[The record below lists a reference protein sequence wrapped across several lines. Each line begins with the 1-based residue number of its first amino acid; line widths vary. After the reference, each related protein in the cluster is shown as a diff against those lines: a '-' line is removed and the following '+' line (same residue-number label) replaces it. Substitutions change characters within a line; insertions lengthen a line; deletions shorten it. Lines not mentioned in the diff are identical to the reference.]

1 MYILN
6 EDLNMEKIL
15 LGLTDAFAQ
24 APYKVLRYK
33 SFILAGLVVMT
44 SIMAYGIYTRTT
56 LDMTMDSF
64 LDGTDPAAIALD
76 EFREQFGSDE
86 SIFLVYRAK
95 DGDVFSRESMEAAQQ
110 LTDDLRNWQSLDRT
124 QYPEAVNGIEL
135 DWEQLNHIR
144 RVQSISNLRYQES
157 VGDSLLS
164 SRLVPSSLP
173 EENEELG
180 LIRGNALSQDD
191 FLLAFYSENTEY
203 GAILIQ
209 TDFGTNP
216 VEGFVSAVDAADVSL
231 DDSFGAFGDDETFDL
246 EFNDD
251 IETQKIEFEAVDM
264 FGYTSFQVMSKAI
277 YEKYETQF
285 EFFPVGTPPLMEFML
300 GMLDEMQVLGMILV
314 LIFILLLWILFRSF
328 SAVIWPLVTI
338 LLSIAWAWGIPAW
351 AGIVLTSMISLTIM
365 LIFAV
370 GIADCVHVMS
380 AYFTFRREGEEHYIA
395 LSHAYSKTGLAILVT
410 TITTMCGVMALTT
423 SDLAMI
429 QVFGWTSAVGVF
441 LAFFFTIVLLP
452 ILLDLWHP
460 GDPDADASFADKL
473 GKRWHSLKK
482 NTKLSIVAI
491 YFAAV
496 FALLGLAVG
505 SYIALVTIL
514 TYVVV
519 NWQKAILEAVPGIV
533 ERYPYLIMTAFAG
546 IFVACLYGMSQI
558 RIDSNMAELTRED
571 SILQRAYNVVDENM
585 AGSQSMEIVINTNA
599 IDGMMNPRLLQ
610 AVDELQTRIE
620 ARYPNEVSRTNSLAN
635 IVKET
640 NKVMN
645 DNDPAFDRIP
655 DSELMVSQLLYLFNS
670 SNPEDRRSLVSDDY
684 SKSHIS
690 ISAYNAGSY
699 QYQAFFT
706 EMEEEIADT
715 FAGLESE
722 IPELQVTVTGG
733 MAIMMRMA
741 DDLARSQYTSL
752 LLALG
757 IISVIMIV
765 TLGSFQGGLLAMIP
779 NMIPAVLSFGL
790 MGLFGLPLDADTL
803 LIAPIIIG
811 IAVDDT
817 IHFMTHYRIDLA
829 RTGSISKALIST
841 IRDVG
846 QAVMFTTMIL
856 ALSFALLSFSG
867 HLGMAKMGF
876 FGAIAIFFALL
887 CDLFLIP
894 AMIIVFKPTFGVKN
908 ANIEIDFSKAAIKHS

>member
-1 MYILN
+1 
-6 EDLNMEKIL
+6 MEKIL
-15 LGLTDAFAQ
+15 LSLTDAFAQ
-24 APYKVLRYK
+24 APYKVLKFK
-33 SFILAGLVVMT
+33 SFVLAGLIVMT
-44 SIMAYGIYTRTT
+44 AFMVYGIMNHTT
-56 LDMTMDSF
+56 MDMTTDSF
-64 LDGTDPAAIALD
+64 LDDADPAAVALD

-95 DGDVFSRESMEAAQQ
+95 DGNIFSRESMEAAQQ
-110 LTDDLRNWQSLDRT
+110 LTDDLRNWQSLDRS
-124 QYPEAVNGIEL
+124 QYPTSANGIEL
-135 DWEQLNHIR
+135 DWEELNHIR
-144 RVQSISNLRYQES
+144 RVQSIANLRYQES

-164 SRLVPSSLP
+164 NRLVPNTLP
-173 EENEELG
+173 EEDADLG
-180 LIRGNALSQDD
+180 LIRSEALSQDD
-191 FLLAFYSENTEY
+191 YLLAFYSEDTEY

-209 TDFGTNP
+209 TDFGTKP
-216 VEGFVSAVDAADVSL
+216 VDGFVSAVDAADVSL
-231 DDSFGAFGDDETFDL
+231 DDSFGDFGDFGDDQGFDL
-246 EFNDD
+246 EFNEDL
-251 IETQKIEFEAVDM
+251 EVQEIEFEAVDM
-264 FGYTSFQVMSKAI
+264 LGYTAFHLMSKTI
-277 YEKYETQF
+277 YEKYEAQF

-300 GMLDEMQVLGMILV
+300 EMLNEMMLLGIILV
-314 LIFILLLWILFRSF
+314 LIFTLLLWILFRSF
-328 SAVIWPLVTI
+328 SAVVWPLATI

-351 AGIVLTSMISLTIM
+351 TGVTLTTMISLTIM

-380 AYFTFRREGEEHYIA
+380 AYFTYRREGEEHYTA
-395 LSHAYSKTGLAILVT
+395 LSHAYRKTGLAILVT
-410 TITTMCGVMALTT
+410 TITTMCGVLALST

-441 LAFFFTIVLLP
+441 LAFFFTIILLP

-460 GDPDADASFADKL
+460 GNPDADASFADNL
-473 GKRWHSLKK
+473 GRRWHSLSR
-482 NTKLSIVAI
+482 NTKLAI
-491 YFAAV
+491 AAV
-496 FALLGLAVG
+496 YFTAIFALLGLAVG
-505 SYIALVTIL
+505 GYVTLVTVL

-519 NWQKAILEAVPGIV
+519 NWQARILDAVPGITA
-533 ERYPYLIMTAFAG
+533 RYPYLIMAIFAG
-546 IFVACLYGMSQI
+546 IFVSCLYGMSQI
-558 RIDSNMAELTRED
+558 RIDSNMAELTREG
-571 SILQRAYNVVDENM
+571 SIIQRAYDVVDENM
-585 AGSQSMEIVINTNA
+585 AGSQSMEIVINTNT

-620 ARYPNEVSRTNSLAN
+620 TRYPNEVSRTNSLAN

-645 DNDPAFDRIP
+645 NDDPAFDRIP

-670 SNPEDRRSLVSDDY
+670 SNPEDRRALVSDDY
-684 SKSHIS
+684 SKSHIT
-690 ISAYNAGSY
+690 ISAFNAGSY
-699 QYQAFFT
+699 QYQIFFT
-706 EMEEEIADT
+706 EMEEEIAET
-715 FAGLESE
+715 FAGLETE
-722 IPELQVTVTGG
+722 LPELQVTVTGS
-733 MAIMMRMA
+733 MAMMMRMA
-741 DDLARSQYTSL
+741 DDLARSQYASL

-790 MGLFGLPLDADTL
+790 MGLLGLPLDADTL

-856 ALSFALLSFSG
+856 ALSFALLSFSA
-867 HLGMAKMGF
+867 HMGMAKMGF

-894 AMIIVFKPTFGVKN
+894 AMIITFKPTFGVKD
-908 ANIEIDFSKAAIKHS
+908 ADTEIDFSKAALAQ

>member
-1 MYILN
+1 
-6 EDLNMEKIL
+6 
-15 LGLTDAFAQ
+15 
-24 APYKVLRYK
+24 
-33 SFILAGLVVMT
+33 
-44 SIMAYGIYTRTT
+44 
-56 LDMTMDSF
+56 
-64 LDGTDPAAIALD
+64 
-76 EFREQFGSDE
+76 
-86 SIFLVYRAK
+86 
-95 DGDVFSRESMEAAQQ
+95 MEAAQQ
-110 LTDDLRNWQSLDRT
+110 LTDDLRNWQSLDRS
-124 QYPEAVNGIEL
+124 QYPESMNGNTLE
-135 DWEQLNHIR
+135 WEELNHIR
-144 RVQSISNLRYQES
+144 RVRSIANLRYQQS

-164 SRLVPSSLP
+164 NRLVPSSLP
-173 EENEELG
+173 IENEELG
-180 LIRGNALSQDD
+180 QIRGNALSQEDY
-191 FLLAFYSENTEY
+191 LLAFYSEDTQY

-209 TDFGTNP
+209 TDFGTKP
-216 VEGFVSAVDAADVSL
+216 VEGFVSAVDGANVSL
-231 DDSFGAFGDDETFDL
+231 DDSFGAFGGDETFDL
-246 EFNDD
+246 EFNED
-251 IETQKIEFEAVDM
+251 IQVQEIEFEAVDM
-264 FGYTSFQVMSKAI
+264 LGYTAFHVMSKAI

-300 GMLDEMQVLGMILV
+300 EMLDEMVVLGIILV
-314 LIFILLLWILFRSF
+314 LIFTLLLWILFRSF

-351 AGIVLTSMISLTIM
+351 AGVVLTTMISLTIM

-395 LSHAYSKTGLAILVT
+395 LSHAYRKTGLAILVT
-410 TITTMCGVMALTT
+410 TVTTMCGVLALGT

-473 GKRWHSLKK
+473 GKRWHSLSMP
-482 NTKLSIVAI
+482 TKLSIAVV

-496 FALLGLAVG
+496 FAFIGLAVG
-505 SYIALVTIL
+505 SYIALVTML

-519 NWQKAILEAVPGIV
+519 NWQKPILDAVPAITA
-533 ERYPYLIMTAFAG
+533 RYSYLIMAIFGG
-546 IFVACLYGMSQI
+546 IFVTCLYGMSQI

-571 SILQRAYNVVDENM
+571 SIIQRAYAVVDENM
-585 AGSQSMEIVINTNA
+585 AGSQSMEIVINTNT

-620 ARYPNEVSRTNSLAN
+620 TRYPQEVSRTNSLAN

-645 DNDPAFDRIP
+645 DDDPAFDRIP
-655 DSELMVSQLLYLFNS
+655 DSQLMVSQLLYLFNS
-670 SNPEDRRSLVSDDY
+670 SNPEDRRALVSDDY

-706 EMEEEIADT
+706 EMEEEITDT

-722 IPELQVTVTGG
+722 FPELQVTVTGS
-733 MAIMMRMA
+733 MAMMMRMA
-741 DDLARSQYTSL
+741 DDLARSQYASL

-790 MGLFGLPLDADTL
+790 MGLLGLPLDADTL

-829 RTGSISKALIST
+829 RTGSISEALVST

-894 AMIIVFKPTFGVKN
+894 AMIIVFKPTFGVKD
-908 ANIEIDFSKAAIKHS
+908 ANTEIDFSKATTVHS

>member
-1 MYILN
+1 
-6 EDLNMEKIL
+6 MEKIL
-15 LGLTDAFAQ
+15 LSLSDAFAQ
-24 APYKVLRYK
+24 APYKVLKYK
-33 SFILAGLVVMT
+33 SFVLAGLIVITSVMV
-44 SIMAYGIYTRTT
+44 YGIYTRTT
-56 LDMTMDSF
+56 MDMTTDSF
-64 LDGTDPAAIALD
+64 LDDSDPAAIALD

-95 DGDVFSRESMEAAQQ
+95 DGNVFSRESLAAAQQ
-110 LTDDLRNWQSLDRT
+110 LTDDLRNWQSLDRS
-124 QYPEAVNGIEL
+124 QYPESMNGIPLNWDE
-135 DWEQLNHIR
+135 LNHIR
-144 RVQSISNLRYQES
+144 RVQSIANLRYQES

-164 SRLVPSSLP
+164 NRLVPSELP
-173 EENEELG
+173 EENEGLG
-180 LIRGNALSQDD
+180 LIRDEALSQEDY
-191 FLLAFYSENTEY
+191 LLAFYSENTEY

-209 TDFGTNP
+209 TDFGTKP
-216 VEGFVSAVDAADVSL
+216 VEGFVSAVDAANVSL
-231 DDSFGAFGDDETFDL
+231 DDSFGAFGDFGDDQGFDL
-246 EFNDD
+246 EFNEDV
-251 IETQKIEFEAVDM
+251 EVQEIEFEAVDM
-264 FGYTSFQVMSKAI
+264 FGYTSFHVMSKAI
-277 YEKYETQF
+277 YEKYESQF

-300 GMLDEMQVLGMILV
+300 EMLAEMQVLGIILI
-314 LIFILLLWILFRSF
+314 LIFTLLLWILFRSF
-328 SAVIWPLVTI
+328 SAVVWPLVTI

-351 AGIVLTSMISLTIM
+351 TGIVLTTMISLTIM

-380 AYFTFRREGEEHYIA
+380 AYFSFRREGEEHYIA
-395 LSHAYSKTGLAILVT
+395 LSHAYGKTGLAILIT
-410 TITTMCGVMALTT
+410 TITTMCGVMALTS
-423 SDLAMI
+423 SDLEMI

-441 LAFFFTIVLLP
+441 LAFFFTVVLLP

-473 GKRWHSLKK
+473 GRRWHSLTR
-482 NTKLSIVAI
+482 NTQLGI
-491 YFAAV
+491 AAV
-496 FALLGLAVG
+496 YFIAVFSFLGPAVG
-505 SYIALVTIL
+505 GYIALVTIL

-519 NWQKAILEAVPGIV
+519 NWQKPILDAVPGITA
-533 ERYPYLIMTAFAG
+533 RHPYLIMAIFAA
-546 IFVACLYGMSQI
+546 IFVTCLYGMSQI

-571 SILQRAYNVVDENM
+571 SIIQRAYTVVDENM
-585 AGSQSMEIVINTNA
+585 AGSQSMEIVINTNVV
-599 IDGMMNPRLLQ
+599 DGMMNPKLLQ

-620 ARYPNEVSRTNSLAN
+620 ARYPDEISRTNSLAN

-645 DNDPAFDRIP
+645 DDDPAFDRIP

-670 SNPEDRRSLVSDDY
+670 SNPEDRRALVSDDY
-684 SKSHIS
+684 SKSHIT

-722 IPELQVTVTGG
+722 LPELQVTVTGS
-733 MAIMMRMA
+733 MAMMMRMA
-741 DDLARSQYTSL
+741 DDLARSQYASL

-765 TLGSFQGGLLAMIP
+765 TLGSFQGGLLAMVP

-790 MGLFGLPLDADTL
+790 MGLLGLPLDADTL

-817 IHFMTHYRIDLA
+817 IHFMTHYRVDLA

-846 QAVMFTTMIL
+846 QAVMFTTMVI

-894 AMIIVFKPTFGVKN
+894 AMIITFKPTFGVKD
-908 ANIEIDFSKAAIKHS
+908 ADTEIDFSEAVAAQ